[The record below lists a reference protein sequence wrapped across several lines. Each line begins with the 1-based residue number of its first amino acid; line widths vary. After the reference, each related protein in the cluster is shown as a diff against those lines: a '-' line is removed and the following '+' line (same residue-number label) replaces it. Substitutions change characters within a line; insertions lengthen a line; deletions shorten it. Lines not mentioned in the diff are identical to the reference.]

1 MATLIEFEREVDNG
15 DDILMVEEKRGAR

>member
-15 DDILMVEEKRGAR
+15 DDILMGEERMGAR